1 MYLNTTFSK
10 NIPSFGTF
18 VSRHRTVWLEGT
30 YTAHLVQLQ
39 TSLLKLLQRT
49 LRFCNILYR
58 IQNCR
63 DDNRKSPFI
72 NVLAGT
78 RFSVN
83 FSLNAIPV
91 VGQRA
96 AGVRP
101 GFLRRC
107 VSAPFHTRIPP
118 QKTQSVFSPLSPSR
132 NNTMLQVIHSKLKTF
147 SFL

>member
-30 YTAHLVQLQ
+30 YKAHLVQLQ
-39 TSLLKLLQRT
+39 TSLLKLLQRN
-49 LRFCNILYR
+49 LRFCNILYG
-58 IQNCR
+58 IQNSR
-63 DDNRKSPFI
+63 DDNRKCPFI

-101 GFLRRC
+101 GCLRRC
-107 VSAPFHTRIPP
+107 QRSLPHTDPIAEDA
-118 QKTQSVFSPLSPSR
+118 VFSPLSPSR
-132 NNTMLQVIHSKLKTF
+132 KNTMLQVIRSKLET
-147 SFL
+147 SSIL